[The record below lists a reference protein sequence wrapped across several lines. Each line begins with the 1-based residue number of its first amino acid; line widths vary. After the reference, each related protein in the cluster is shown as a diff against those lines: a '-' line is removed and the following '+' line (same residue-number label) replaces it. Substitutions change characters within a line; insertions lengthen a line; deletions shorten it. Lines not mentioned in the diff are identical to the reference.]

1 MWIRH
6 SSASCLC
13 LCLCSCLV
21 SLVLIAAEIA
31 CRQAIRLSLPKP
43 QATPFLLPFSPST
56 FGACGRWQRAFLNGA
71 LNKLPTATK
80 FANLPCSLSLS
91 VVPFLPFSDSS
102 DSSTFYPKSC
112 TKCPTCVCVCL
123 TNALCHAPKMNTNLC
138 KTVQANFWYLIYS
151 NRISLLYKDFHV
163 ALATTVLI
171 YLDGSGAIS
180 NA

>member
-80 FANLPCSLSLS
+80 FANLPCSLSLW
-91 VVPFLPFSDSS
+91 FPFSLS
-102 DSSTFYPKSC
+102 
-112 TKCPTCVCVCL
+112 PTALTLLLSIPSHVRSAQLVCVCAL

-138 KTVQANFWYLIYS
+138 KTVQANFWYLIYG

-171 YLDGSGAIS
+171 YLDGSETIS

>member
-43 QATPFLLPFSPST
+43 QATPFQLPFSLST

-80 FANLPCSLSLS
+80 FANLPCSLSLC

-112 TKCPTCVCVCL
+112 TKCPTCMCVFVCVCVWL
-123 TNALCHAPKMNTNLC
+123 MPSAMLLKWTQICAKLSK
-138 KTVQANFWYLIYS
+138 LIFE
-151 NRISLLYKDFHV
+151 I
-163 ALATTVLI
+163 
-171 YLDGSGAIS
+171 
-180 NA
+180 